1 MMNPY
6 DDTYVFT
13 DDDVRSMLQQEL
25 KQYEETH
32 RDITPVE
39 RRQLR
44 KWVSSGNSVNDNPSA
59 ICGEDGCHMD
69 FITAC
74 RFDYERSLDF
84 FNRLNLKHST
94 DLTTRRRR
102 RAAVNRIMSELTN
115 IRNAEQRCLDNTPEN
130 FQGNESFE
138 LGEIAVE
145 TLDEILELL
154 NQVY

>member
-13 DDDVRSMLQQEL
+13 DDDIRSMLQLEL
-25 KQYEETH
+25 KQYEETR

-44 KWVSSGNSVNDNPSA
+44 KWVSSGNSVNDNPGA
-59 ICGEDGCHMD
+59 ICGEDGCPMD
-69 FITAC
+69 FITAY
-74 RFDYERSLDF
+74 RFEYESFLDF
-84 FNRLNLKHST
+84 NNRPNLKCST
-94 DLTTRRRR
+94 DYTTRRRR
-102 RAAVNRIMSELTN
+102 RAAVNRIMSDLAS

-138 LGEIAVE
+138 LGENAVE

-154 NQVY
+154 DQVY